1 MSTNKNGSKTP
12 PPSSPSPAPASGGSA
27 WHVGLFSAGGIFLVF
42 VLFVAINIVSSRTLD
57 SAQIDLTQNKLY
69 TLSPGTK
76 AVLAK
81 IKEPITLRL
90 YYSDVLGREIPSY
103 AVYATRV
110 RELLQRYRAAGD
122 GKIKLEIINPAPFSD
137 DEDRAVGFGL
147 QGVPVSQ
154 GGDTVYFGLAG
165 SNSADKDEIIPFF
178 QPDRERFLEY
188 DITKLV
194 YNLTVT
200 KKPAV
205 GLLSSLPMQ
214 GAYSGMGRPSQ
225 PWAVYS
231 QMAQFFD
238 LKSIEPDSASIPD
251 DVKVLVI
258 VHPQNLPEKTL
269 YAIDQ
274 FVLRGGHALVFV
286 DPNAEGQ
293 MLRPGPAQ
301 QTGMTASDMK
311 KLFTAWGIEMVPGKV
326 AGDRLAARTVNAGT
340 ESRVR
345 AVDYLAWLNLGPN
358 NFNRSDVLTGD
369 LNRIAMASAGILEP
383 VKGATTK
390 IEPLIQTSPQSE
402 EIDVDKVKTQPDPAA
417 LLAQFKPSNQRYILA
432 ARISGPVKT
441 AFPGGPPPEEKKDAG
456 KDKDKA
462 GNGAKPPAPAPAAP
476 AAQPLTESKEPI
488 NVIVIADTDMLEDR
502 FWAETQDFFGQQVV
516 VPTASNGDFVV
527 NTIDNLLG
535 SNELI
540 SLRTRGESARPFTLV
555 QGIQKNAELQ
565 FREKERQLNDELKET
580 QKKLSALQGQGG
592 AGAGEGG
599 HVILTK
605 DQQEAIDQFRGQVV
619 QIRRQ
624 LRDVQHDLRRNIDD
638 LEILLKFI
646 NIWLVPILVGIVA
659 IVVGVMRLRRRAPA
673 RRLQTGNVT

>member
-1 MSTNKNGSKTP
+1 MSSDQTTQPSATP
-12 PPSSPSPAPASGGSA
+12 GAA
-27 WHVGLFSAGGIFLVF
+27 HRGLLSAGGIFLVF
-42 VLFVAINIVSSRTLD
+42 VLFVALNIVSSQTLD
-57 SAQIDLTQNKLY
+57 TAQIDLTQNRLY
-69 TLSPGTK
+69 TLSPGTR

-81 IKEPITLRL
+81 IKEPITLRF
-90 YYSDVLGREIPSY
+90 YFSDALGREIPSY

-110 RELLQRYRAAGD
+110 RELLQRYRAAAD

-154 GGDTVYFGLAG
+154 GGDLVYFGLAG
-165 SNSADKDEIIPFF
+165 SNSADKDEIISFF

-188 DITKLV
+188 DVTKLV
-194 YNLTVT
+194 YNLSVT

-205 GLLSSLPMQ
+205 GLLTSLPMQ
-214 GAYSGMGRPSQ
+214 GAYTGMGQPSP
-225 PWAVYS
+225 PWIVYS

-238 LKSIEPDSASIPD
+238 LKSIDASAGTIPD

-258 VHPQNLPEKTL
+258 VHPQNLTPTTL

-301 QTGMTASDMK
+301 QTGQTGSDLK
-311 KLFTAWGIEMVPGKV
+311 PLFDAWGLDMVPGKV

-345 AVDYLAWLNLGPN
+345 AVDYLAWLALRPD
-358 NFNRSDVLTGD
+358 NFNKDDVLTGD
-369 LNRIAMASAGILEP
+369 LSVIQMASAGILEP
-383 VKGATTK
+383 TKGASTK
-390 IEPLIQTSPQSE
+390 FEPLIQTSPQSE
-402 EIDVDKVKTQPDPAA
+402 EIDVDKVKMQPDPVA
-417 LLAQFKPSNQRYILA
+417 LLSQFKSANQRYTLA

-441 AFPGGPPPEEKKDAG
+441 AFPGGPPPEPKKDD

-462 GNGAKPPAPAPAAP
+462 AAPSDPAPAPP
-476 AAQPLTESKEPI
+476 AKQLLESKDPI

-502 FWAETQDFFGQQVV
+502 FWADAQDFFGQQVV

-527 NTIDNLLG
+527 NAIDNLLG
-535 SNELI
+535 SDELI
-540 SLRTRGESARPFTLV
+540 SLRTRGESARPFTMV
-555 QGIQKNAELQ
+555 RAIQKNAELQ
-565 FREKERQLNDELKET
+565 FREKEQQLNDQLKDT
-580 QKKLSALQGQGG
+580 QKKLAELQGQGQ
-592 AGAGEGG
+592 AGAAGG
-599 HVILTK
+599 DTSHIILSK
-605 DQQEAIDQFRGQVV
+605 DQQAAIDQFRTQVV

-624 LRDVQHDLRRNIDD
+624 LRDVQHDLRANIDA
-638 LEILLKFI
+638 LQILLKFI
-646 NIWLVPILVGIVA
+646 NIWLVPILVGIA
-659 IVVGVMRLRRRAPA
+659 ALVVGVVRVRRRAPA
-673 RRLQTGNVT
+673 RRPQTGNVT

>member
-1 MSTNKNGSKTP
+1 MSKPPT
-12 PPSSPSPAPASGGSA
+12 PPSSPTSSAPAAAGGS
-27 WHVGLFSAGGIFLVF
+27 HRGLLSAGGIFLVF

-57 SAQIDLTQNKLY
+57 TAQIDLTQSKLY

-81 IKEPITLRL
+81 IQEPITLRF
-90 YYSDVLGREIPSY
+90 YFSDTLGREIPSY

-110 RELLQRYRAAGD
+110 RELLQRYRAASD
-122 GKIKLEIINPAPFSD
+122 GKIKLEFINPAPFSD

-154 GGDTVYFGLAG
+154 GGDLVYFGLAG
-165 SNSADKDEIIPFF
+165 SNSADKDEIISFF

-214 GAYSGMGRPSQ
+214 GGYSPMGQPSQ
-225 PWAVYS
+225 PWVVYS

-238 LKSIEPDSASIPD
+238 LRSIEPNAASIPD
-251 DVKVLVI
+251 DVKVLVL
-258 VHPQNLPEKTL
+258 VHPQNLPPKTL

-293 MLRPGPAQ
+293 MLRPSAAQ
-301 QTGMTASDMK
+301 QTGVTASDLK
-311 KLFTAWGIEMVPGKV
+311 PLFDAWGIEMVPGKV

-340 ESRVR
+340 ASRVR
-345 AVDYLAWLNLGPN
+345 AVDYVAWLSLKKD
-358 NFNRSDVLTGD
+358 NFNSSDVLTSD
-369 LNRIAMASAGILEP
+369 LSTIQMASAGILEP
-383 VKGATTK
+383 TKGATTK
-390 IEPLIQTSPQSE
+390 IEPLIQTSPESE
-402 EIDVDKVKTQPDPAA
+402 EIDVDKVKAQPDPVA
-417 LLAQFKPSNQRYILA
+417 LLAQFKPSNERYILA
-432 ARISGPVKT
+432 ARVSGPVKT
-441 AFPGGPPPEEKKDAG
+441 AFPDGPPPEDKKDA
-456 KDKDKA
+456 DKDKP
-462 GNGAKPPAPAPAAP
+462 GAKPAAAAADPAPAPP
-476 AAQPLTESKEPI
+476 QIKESKEPI

-502 FWAETQDFFGQQVV
+502 FWADTQDFFGQSVV
-516 VPTASNGDFVV
+516 IPTASNGDFIV
-527 NTIDNLLG
+527 NAIDNLLG
-535 SNELI
+535 SDELI

-555 QGIQKNAELQ
+555 QAIQKNAELQ

-580 QKKLSALQGQGG
+580 QKKLAALQGGQGG
-592 AGAGEGG
+592 AGAAAAGDTG
-599 HVILTK
+599 HVILSK
-605 DQQEAIDQFRGQVV
+605 DQQEAIDQFRAQVV

-624 LRDVQHDLRRNIDD
+624 LRDVQHELRRNIDD
-638 LEILLKFI
+638 LALLLKFI
-646 NIWLVPILVGIVA
+646 NIWLVPILVGVA
-659 IVVGVMRLRRRAPA
+659 AIIVGVVRMRRRAST
-673 RRLQTGNVT
+673 RRPQTGNVT